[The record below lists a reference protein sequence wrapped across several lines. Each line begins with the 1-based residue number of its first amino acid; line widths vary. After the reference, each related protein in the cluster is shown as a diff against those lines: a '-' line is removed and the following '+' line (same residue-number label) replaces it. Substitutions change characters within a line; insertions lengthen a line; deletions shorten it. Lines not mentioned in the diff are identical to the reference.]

1 MTDNP
6 WKDAVLETLVTRHIY
21 KTKHEHYPRDAI
33 NDLISYDVEVA
44 LNPAVSS
51 AAAALVEQGRLEERQ
66 AWLDHLEGKQI
77 A

>member
-6 WKDAVLETLVTRHIY
+6 WKDAVINALTIRWGL
-21 KTKHEHYPRDAI
+21 KDEHWTDPKLAVA
-33 NDLISYDVEVA
+33 DLLMVDNLIA
-44 LNPAVSS
+44 LNPLVSS
-51 AAAALVEQGRLEERQ
+51 DAAALIEQGRLEERQ